1 VNSKGHGNHH
11 QHPHELVYY
20 LPGQVI
26 LHLTHAADLTSEILT
41 RELAAFLNDKN
52 AHQPWK
58 NELKPPGPESVLTF
72 PIQREGVVNSF
83 IPTHLENEDG
93 DPEDGDPGDVS
104 RLINTIYGSSGGQP
118 WHISNVDDIP
128 ITLVSVSPNWLA
140 GGVAHG
146 IGVVGPGAWPTPADV
161 KAGSWPQFSLG
172 NKKLETNSGGGGGL
186 HIAIL
191 DTAPCLHEIVAAY
204 EKWRKPKDA
213 HSQPHLDSSN
223 RLIESLLHPDGPL
236 RPDRPLHVYPATL
249 DDLRLVAPYTSLGHP
264 YSMPDHGLFVAGI
277 IHTFVPQ
284 ATLHL
289 YEVMNSYGVGCVE
302 TLLKGLIHALKQPD
316 HQRPQIINCS
326 LVLGL
331 PSDGQPD
338 PDFPYEFPDPTHL
351 EKMLKPLEDI
361 FDLIADEGIVV
372 VAAAGNDAQDGHQ
385 RPPARYPAALQSV
398 IGVGALPRPPH
409 GTPHKKASYSNLADN
424 PIDKGYVTL
433 GGEEGEEQGV
443 LGVYISPLPRYND
456 TFPNNKREFKRDRVE
471 YDNNKSG
478 WAWWAGTSFAA
489 PIISGILARNWDT
502 AAPTGLAGARS
513 TLDGLSGGTTPVNK
527 AKVIHVDQDPS

>member
-1 VNSKGHGNHH
+1 VNSKDHGNHH
-11 QHPHELVYY
+11 QAPHELVYY

-26 LHLTHAADLTSEILT
+26 LHLTHAADLTPEILI
-41 RELAAFLNDKN
+41 RELAAFLTGKN
-52 AHQPWK
+52 PNQPWK
-58 NELKPPGPESVLTF
+58 NELEPPGPESVLTF

-83 IPTHLENEDG
+83 IPTHLVNK
-93 DPEDGDPGDVS
+93 DGDPGDVS
-104 RLINTIYGSSGGQP
+104 RLINSIYGSSSGQLGT
-118 WHISNVDDIP
+118 ILNADNIP

-146 IGVVGPGAWPTPADV
+146 IGVVSPGAWPEQAHV
-161 KAGSWPQFSLG
+161 EAGRWPQFILRAKNLEAETSQG
-172 NKKLETNSGGGGGL
+172 NGL

-204 EKWRKPKDA
+204 KKWCEPA
-213 HSQPHLDSSN
+213 EAFLHQNVVTPH
-223 RLIESLLHPDGPL
+223 RLIESMLCPDG
-236 RPDRPLHVYPATL
+236 PLHVYPATL
-249 DDLRLVAPYTSLGHP
+249 EDLRLVAPYTSLGHP

-302 TLLKGLIHALKQPD
+302 TLLKGLINALKQPD
-316 HQRPQIINCS
+316 HQRPKIINCS

-331 PSDGQPD
+331 PLDGSPD
-338 PDFPYEFPDPTHL
+338 PDFPYELPEPTHL

-361 FDLIADEGIVV
+361 FDLIAEEGIVV
-372 VAAAGNDAQDGHQ
+372 IAAAGNDAQDGHK
-385 RPPARYPAALQSV
+385 RPPARYPAAFQSV

-409 GTPHKKASYSNLADN
+409 GTPHKKTSYSNQADHPKGN
-424 PIDKGYVTL
+424 GYVTL

-443 LGVYISPLPRYND
+443 LGVYISPIPRYNG

-471 YDNNKSG
+471 YHSNNTG

-489 PIISGILARNWDT
+489 PIITGILARYWNT
-502 AAPTGLAGARS
+502 AALNDLAGARS
-513 TLDGLSGGTTPVNK
+513 LITSLKGGIPSDDSEI
-527 AKVIHVDQDPS
+527 VIPVDQELG

>member
-1 VNSKGHGNHH
+1 VNSKDHGNHH
-11 QHPHELVYY
+11 QDNHELVYY

-26 LHLTHAADLTSEILT
+26 LHLTHAADLSPEILT
-41 RELAAFLNDKN
+41 RKLAAFLTDKN
-52 AHQPWK
+52 ADQPWK
-58 NELKPPGPESVLTF
+58 NELEPPGPESVLTF

-83 IPTHLENEDG
+83 IPTHLVNK
-93 DPEDGDPGDVS
+93 DGDPGDVS
-104 RLINTIYGSSGGQP
+104 RLINSIYGSSSEQLGT
-118 WHISNVDDIP
+118 ILNADNIP

-146 IGVVGPGAWPTPADV
+146 IGVVGPGAWPTPANL
-161 KAGSWPQFSLG
+161 KAGSWPQFRLRAKNLEAETSQG
-172 NKKLETNSGGGGGL
+172 NGY

-191 DTAPCLHEIVAAY
+191 DTAPYLHEIVAAY
-204 EKWRKPKDA
+204 EKWRKPEDA
-213 HSQPHLDSSN
+213 HSHTDLDRTSP
-223 RLIESLLHPDGPL
+223 LIDSLLCPDG
-236 RPDRPLHVYPATL
+236 PLHVYPATL
-249 DDLRLVAPYTSLGHP
+249 EDLRLVAPYTSLGHP

-302 TLLKGLIHALKQPD
+302 TLLKGLINALKQPD

-338 PDFPYEFPDPTHL
+338 PDFQYEFPEPTHL

-361 FDLIADEGIVV
+361 FDLIAEEGIVV
-372 VAAAGNDAQDGHQ
+372 VAAAGNDANDGHH
-385 RPPARYPAALQSV
+385 PPARSPAAFQSV
-398 IGVGALPRPPH
+398 IGVGALTRPSEDRSEQVV
-409 GTPHKKASYSNLADN
+409 ASYSNV
-424 PIDKGYVTL
+424 GSYVTL
-433 GGEEGEEQGV
+433 GGDEGEEQGV
-443 LGVYISPLPRYND
+443 LGVYISPFPMYNGTIPD
-456 TFPNNKREFKRDRVE
+456 NKREVNRDHVE
-471 YDNNKSG
+471 YHPNKSG

-489 PIISGILARNWDT
+489 PIITGILAQTLNT

-513 TLDGLSGGTTPVNK
+513 TLDGLSGGIVNN